1 MRALHRKLLRDL
13 WHVKGQALAIVMV
26 MASGVALYV
35 SQLSTLD
42 SLRRTRDTYYDDY
55 RFADVFAA
63 CKRAPDSVADQV
75 AEIPGVALVQTRI
88 VAGVSLDVPGLPEPA
103 MAALVGL
110 PEQGRPALNDVFL
123 RRGRLPEGPGEVLAG
138 EAFVIAHNMQPGE
151 RIAAVLN
158 GRRRE
163 FVVVGVGL
171 SPEYVYSLPPGAVLP
186 DDKRFGVFWLPE
198 TELAAAFDM
207 AGAFNDVSLAL
218 DPGASPDEV
227 VRRLDDVLAP
237 WGGAGAVARKD
248 QVSNWFLQNEFNQ
261 LETFGTMVPLVFI
274 GVAAFL
280 LNVVLGRLIATQREQ
295 IAALK
300 AFGYSNSQVG
310 RHYALFVIVLVLAG
324 AAVGSGIGA
333 WLGYLLTGVYTDF
346 YHFPVLHY
354 VLQPRQPLTAAF
366 ITGVACLLGAF
377 GSVRSAANLP
387 PAEAM
392 RPPAPPA
399 YRPTLVE
406 RLGLQ
411 RFLAQPSRM
420 ILRQLERRFYKA
432 ALSVGAIAL
441 AVAIVVWGRA
451 FVDSVYFVLNTQE
464 YDVYR
469 QDVTVSFFE
478 PRPRE
483 SLHDLRSA
491 PGVLAAEPFRSVGVR
506 LRAGHRKRLA
516 SITGVPDD
524 VTLNRVL
531 DAELRPVKLP
541 AEGLVL
547 SRSLGNALGVGPGDR
562 VTLEVL
568 EGSRPVRE
576 AVIAGLVDDYIGMA
590 GYMRMD
596 ALSNLLHED
605 SRISGVH
612 LLVDPARQADLY
624 RQLKAT
630 PAVSA
635 VGVKRATMQSLR
647 ETLAQ
652 NLLISTLFNIVFG
665 TVIAFGVVY
674 NNARISL
681 SERARELA
689 SLRVLGLTRGE
700 ISYILLG
707 ELAVLTVVALPLGCL
722 LGWLLS
728 LATVEA
734 LNTEIFR
741 FPLVITPFSYAFGCA
756 VVLAASV
763 ISALLVRRRLDH
775 LDLVEVLK
783 SRE

>member
-734 LNTEIFR
+734 LNT
-741 FPLVITPFSYAFGCA
+741 
-756 VVLAASV
+756 
-763 ISALLVRRRLDH
+763 
-775 LDLVEVLK
+775 
-783 SRE
+783 